1 MNKNLKKGTIIL
13 LSVSMLASSIPV
25 FAQSKNTKALPE
37 INDCVNFKEENYNS
51 SLANSILE
59 KNFDEDLLT
68 DEESKL
74 LDYLVSKE
82 TKSTEEKEEILE
94 VLKTFNDPYLRSVKK
109 VISVDK
115 AGKALN
121 IVIDLAL
128 LATGEGGLAN
138 AGIKKLEKKY
148 GVEKAKEIIEK
159 KVVTKVAKKLSDWG
173 LKGMLA
179 HAGRFAGII
188 IDNIFDP
195 GTAIAKFIDNHLDA
209 NKGNGYLD
217 VNVPW

>member
-1 MNKNLKKGTIIL
+1 MNKNFKKSTIIL
-13 LSVSMLASSIPV
+13 FSVSILASSIPV
-25 FAQSKNTKALPE
+25 FAQSKNTEALPE
-37 INDCVNFKEENYNS
+37 INDCVNFKEKNYNG

-74 LDYLVSKE
+74 LDYLISKE

-138 AGIKKLEKKY
+138 AGIKKLKKNM
-148 GVEKAKEIIEK
+148 A
-159 KVVTKVAKKLSDWG
+159 
-173 LKGMLA
+173 
-179 HAGRFAGII
+179 
-188 IDNIFDP
+188 
-195 GTAIAKFIDNHLDA
+195 
-209 NKGNGYLD
+209 
-217 VNVPW
+217 